1 MLRDGDKPVGAKL
14 TRLARSVQHLGQI
27 IEQINSVGAAL
38 VIVGMDGTAV
48 DTSNPTGKLI
58 LNVMSLV
65 TQFVREMMSER
76 QREVIAK
83 ATSER
88 KYKGR

>member
-1 MLRDGDKPVGAKL
+1 MLRDGDKSVGAKL